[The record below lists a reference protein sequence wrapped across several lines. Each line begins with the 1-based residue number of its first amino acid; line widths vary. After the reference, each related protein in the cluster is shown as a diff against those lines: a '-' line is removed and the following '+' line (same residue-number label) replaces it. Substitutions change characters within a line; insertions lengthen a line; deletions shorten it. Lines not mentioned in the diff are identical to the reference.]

1 MIYNDQIS
9 SFQDFLIM
17 IIPLLFTI
25 LISSHL
31 PLKCLKLSVIQLQP
45 LLTIYLPRII
55 LLTIYL
61 LYIIVTIFAEN
72 LSLLL
77 QVCTVHSRQNSI
89 RYHDPLIWN
98 MIPGYI
104 KDFETL
110 DIFKGKIRKWKAI
123 NFPLLPLQKIY
134 TKSRLHKSDLVQ
146 YFFL

>member
-9 SFQDFLIM
+9 SFQDFLIK

-31 PLKCLKLSVIQLQP
+31 PLKFLKLSVIQLQP

-55 LLTIYL
+55 LFTIYL
-61 LYIIVTIFAEN
+61 LHIIVT
-72 LSLLL
+72 SLLL
-77 QVCTVHSRQNSI
+77 QVRTVHSGQNSI
-89 RYHDPLIWN
+89 RYHDPLICN
-98 MIPGYI
+98 VIPRYI

-110 DIFKGKIRKWKAI
+110 DIFKGKIQKWKAI
-123 NFPLLPLQKIY
+123 NCPLLPLQKIY

-146 YFFL
+146 YFFLKPSCL

>member
-9 SFQDFLIM
+9 SFQDFLKK

-55 LLTIYL
+55 LLMIYL
-61 LYIIVTIFAEN
+61 LHTIVT
-72 LSLLL
+72 SLLL
-77 QVCTVHSRQNSI
+77 QVCAVHSGQNSI

-110 DIFKGKIRKWKAI
+110 DIFKGKIQKWKAI
-123 NFPLLPLQKIY
+123 NCPLLPLQKIY

-146 YFFL
+146 YFFLKPSCL